1 MTFSSPE
8 RCDIL
13 DNRPIGIFDSGL
25 GGLTCVREV
34 MKIMPDED
42 IIYFGD
48 TGRVPYGSRSS
59 ATIVKYVRQ
68 DINFL
73 RSFDIKFI
81 IIACG
86 TASAAALP
94 HITTEYDTDIIGVVD
109 AASKRAVKATRN
121 GRIGV
126 LGTRGTINSG
136 KYVEKIGKLNPDF
149 EVVSNACPMFVPIV
163 ENGYADSEVA
173 DILAKEYLE
182 RLVERQVDTIILG
195 CTHYPLLRNTI
206 QKIVGND
213 VTLIDSGAAAAQDAK
228 DIITRHGLRS
238 DRKSTGRAKYYVS
251 DTIHGFEEL
260 GSLFLSK
267 KIDGDV
273 AKIDIEK
280 Y

>member
-1 MTFSSPE
+1 M
-8 RCDIL
+8 

-34 MKIMPDED
+34 MKIMPNED

-59 ATIVKYVRQ
+59 STIVKYVRQ

-86 TASAAALP
+86 TASSAALP

-109 AASKRAVKATRN
+109 AASKQAAAATRN
-121 GRIGV
+121 GIIGV

-136 KYVEKIGKLNPDF
+136 KYVERIGKLNPDF
-149 EVVSNACPMFVPIV
+149 KVVSNACPMFVPVV
-163 ENGYADSEVA
+163 ENGYADTKIAEM
-173 DILAKEYLE
+173 LAEEYLE
-182 RLVERQVDTIILG
+182 KLVKNNVDTIILG
-195 CTHYPLLRNTI
+195 CTHYPLLKNTI
-206 QKIVGND
+206 QKIVGD
-213 VTLIDSGAAAAQDAK
+213 GVTLIDSGAAAADDAK
-228 DIITRHGLRS
+228 LIMEKHGLLTDS
-238 DRKSTGRAKYYVS
+238 DQPGIAKYYVS
-251 DTIHGFEEL
+251 DTVHGFEEL
-260 GSLFLSK
+260 GSLFLSQR
-267 KIDGDV
+267 INGEV
-273 AKIDIEK
+273 SKIDIEK

>member
-1 MTFSSPE
+1 M
-8 RCDIL
+8 

-34 MKIMPDED
+34 MNIMPNED

-48 TGRVPYGSRSS
+48 TGRVPYGTRSS
-59 ATIVKYVRQ
+59 STIVKYVRQ

-86 TASAAALP
+86 TASSAALP

-109 AASKRAVKATRN
+109 AASKRAAEATKN
-121 GRIGV
+121 GVIGV
-126 LGTRGTINSG
+126 LGTRGTVNSG
-136 KYVEKIGKLNPDF
+136 KYAEKLKKLNPGF
-149 EVVSNACPMFVPIV
+149 KVISTACPMFVPVV
-163 ENGYADSEVA
+163 ENGYADTKIAEM
-173 DILAKEYLE
+173 LAEEYLE
-182 RLVERQVDTIILG
+182 DIVKYGADTIILG
-195 CTHYPLLRNTI
+195 CTHYPLLRKTI
-206 QKIVGND
+206 QKIAGSS
-213 VTLIDSGAAAAQDAK
+213 VTLIDSGAAAADDAK
-228 DIITRHGLRS
+228 SIMETRGLLT
-238 DRKSTGRAKYYVS
+238 DKAAKGRAKYYVS
-251 DTIHGFEEL
+251 DTVHGFEEL

-267 KIDGDV
+267 KIDGEV

>member
-1 MTFSSPE
+1 M
-8 RCDIL
+8 

-34 MKIMPDED
+34 MNIMPGED

-48 TGRVPYGSRSS
+48 TGRVPYGTRSS

-73 RSFDIKFI
+73 RTFDIKFI

-86 TASAAALP
+86 TASSAALP
-94 HITTEYDTDIIGVVD
+94 HITTEYDTDIIGVVEP
-109 AASKRAVKATRN
+109 ASKAAVKTTRN

-126 LGTRGTINSG
+126 LGTQGTINSG
-136 KYVEKIGKLNPDF
+136 KYTEKIGNLNRDI
-149 EVVSNACPMFVPIV
+149 EVISNACPMFVPIV
-163 ENGYADSEVA
+163 ENGYADTEVA
-173 DILAKEYLE
+173 AILAEEYLE
-182 RLVERQVDTIILG
+182 KLIKKDVDTIILG

-206 QKIVGND
+206 QKIVGD
-213 VTLIDSGAAAAQDAK
+213 GVTLIDSGAAAADEAK
-228 DIITRHGLRS
+228 RVMRNLDLLSNNTRKGA
-238 DRKSTGRAKYYVS
+238 AKYYVS
-251 DTIHGFEEL
+251 DTVHGFEQL
-260 GSLFLSK
+260 GSLFLSR

-273 AKIDIEK
+273 AKINIEK

>member
-1 MTFSSPE
+1 M
-8 RCDIL
+8 

-34 MKIMPDED
+34 MNIMPNED

-48 TGRVPYGSRSS
+48 TGRVPYGTRSS
-59 ATIVKYVRQ
+59 STIVKYVRQ

-86 TASAAALP
+86 TASSAALP

-109 AASKRAVKATRN
+109 AASKRAAEATKN
-121 GRIGV
+121 GTIGV
-126 LGTRGTINSG
+126 LGTRGTISSG
-136 KYVEKIGKLNPDF
+136 KYAEKLKKLNSDF
-149 EVVSNACPMFVPIV
+149 KVISTACPMFVPVV
-163 ENGYADSEVA
+163 ENGYSDTKIAEM
-173 DILAKEYLE
+173 LAEEYLE
-182 RLVERQVDTIILG
+182 DIVKGGADTIILG
-195 CTHYPLLRNTI
+195 CTHYPLLRKTI
-206 QKIVGND
+206 QKIAGSS
-213 VTLIDSGAAAAQDAK
+213 VTLIDSGAAAADDAK
-228 DIITRHGLRS
+228 SIMDARGLLT
-238 DRKSTGRAKYYVS
+238 DKTAKGRAKYYVS
-251 DTIHGFEEL
+251 DTVHGFEEL

-267 KIDGDV
+267 KIDGEV

>member
-1 MTFSSPE
+1 M
-8 RCDIL
+8 

-34 MKIMPDED
+34 MKIMPGED

-163 ENGYADSEVA
+163 ENGYADSEIA

-206 QKIVGND
+206 QKIVGDN

-228 DIITRHGLRS
+228 DIITRHGLRA
-238 DRKSTGRAKYYVS
+238 DRDCAGSAKYYVS
-251 DTIHGFEEL
+251 DTVHGFEEL

-267 KIDGDV
+267 KIEGDV